1 MNEENIRGNAL
12 NRERIIPLL
21 DSQDIDVFTW
31 SITGSTNDTAREM
44 LKQRSIRT
52 AVLAAEEQTAGR
64 GRKGHTFFSP
74 SSGLYYSLVLKP
86 EDENDAIARMTIAAA
101 VSLHEAIMQC
111 TGIECDIKWVN
122 DLYLNG
128 RKIAGILC
136 EAPRGTDGS
145 LLGIITGIGINIH
158 TEEFPEEIRNTAGSL
173 NRPELDKNVLTAAL
187 TNRLMYWSR
196 HLRDPRLLSA
206 YKAHS
211 FLLGKQVSFLHDGT
225 EISGTA
231 VDINDDGNLVVEAD
245 RTYVLSSGEVSLC
258 GWNAE

>member
-1 MNEENIRGNAL
+1 MNNENVRNTAL
-12 NRERIIPLL
+12 SRERIIPLL
-21 DSQDIDVFTW
+21 ENQDTDVFTW
-31 SITGSTNDTAREM
+31 QITGSTNDTAREM
-44 LKQRSIRT
+44 LKQGCIRS

-101 VSLHEAIMQC
+101 VSLHEAILRC
-111 TGIECDIKWVN
+111 TGIKCDIKWVN

-145 LLGIITGIGINIH
+145 LLGIITGIGINIY

-173 NRPELDKNVLTAAL
+173 NRPDLDKNVLTAEL
-187 TNRLMYWSR
+187 TNRLLYWSQ

-211 FLLGKQVSFLHDGT
+211 FLLGKQVSFLREGT

-231 VDINDDGNLVVEAD
+231 TDINDEGNLIVEAD
-245 RTYVLSSGEVSLC
+245 QTYILSSGEVSLC
-258 GWNAE
+258 GWKAE